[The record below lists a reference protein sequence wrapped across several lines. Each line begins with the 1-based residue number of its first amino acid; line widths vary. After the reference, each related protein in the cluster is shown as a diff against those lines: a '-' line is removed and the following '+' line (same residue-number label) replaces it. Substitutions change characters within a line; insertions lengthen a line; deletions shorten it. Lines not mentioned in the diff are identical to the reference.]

1 MLDTPGVGINQVDLC
16 IQFTDRD
23 SQQIECRI
31 NEVPDKPVSDKS
43 DVTVHCKCMK
53 LHSLQL
59 HISYCSRP
67 AIDLSIYKLV
77 KYIKY

>member
-31 NEVPDKPVSDKS
+31 NEVPG
-43 DVTVHCKCMK
+43 
-53 LHSLQL
+53 
-59 HISYCSRP
+59 
-67 AIDLSIYKLV
+67 
-77 KYIKY
+77 